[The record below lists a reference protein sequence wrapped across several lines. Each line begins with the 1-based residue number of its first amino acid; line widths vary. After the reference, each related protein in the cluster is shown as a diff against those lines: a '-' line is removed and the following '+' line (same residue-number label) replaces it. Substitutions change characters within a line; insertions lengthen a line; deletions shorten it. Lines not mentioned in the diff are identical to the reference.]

1 MQIVPTIRLRIG
13 KKTTVKSFKME
24 ENKPIELTT
33 STFIDKVKEKVKN
46 QFVDLIPEEAWDGM
60 IKKEIDSFFSGNST
74 VSFTI
79 TKANGWGNNST
90 TINFSEGINPF
101 KALVWDVCF
110 SEVRNKVYSD
120 LTKQYINNEV
130 GNNGEI
136 SENLKEVIKDS
147 IPIAIQ
153 KYFEAMINNMGNNL
167 VNMIQNNSQNVY

>member
-1 MQIVPTIRLRIG
+1 
-13 KKTTVKSFKME
+13 ME

-60 IKKEIDSFFSGNST
+60 IKKEIDSFFSGNAT
-74 VSFTI
+74 VKFTI
-79 TKANGWGNNST
+79 EKESGWRNNNT
-90 TINFSEGINPF
+90 HIRFDEGINPF

-120 LTKQYINNEV
+120 LSKDYINKEV

-136 SENLKEVIKDS
+136 SEKLKEVIKES
-147 IPIAIQ
+147 IPLAIQ

-167 VNMIQNNSQNVY
+167 VQMIQNNTQNVY

>member
-1 MQIVPTIRLRIG
+1 
-13 KKTTVKSFKME
+13 ME
-24 ENKPIELTT
+24 ENKITEISTT
-33 STFIDKVKEKVKN
+33 AFIDKVKEKVKN

-60 IKKEIDSFFSGNST
+60 IKKEIDSFFSGNDT
-74 VSFTI
+74 VKFTI
-79 TKANGWGNNST
+79 EKGSGWGNNSVHMR
-90 TINFSEGINPF
+90 FDEGITPF

-136 SENLKEVIKDS
+136 SDNLKEVIKDS

-153 KYFEAMINNMGNNL
+153 KYFEAIVNNMGNNL
-167 VNMIQNNSQNVY
+167 VQMIQNNTQNVY